1 VGAVLHIPILEA
13 AAGTHGLFFGLGT
26 VLVFALFAVIFVVLN
41 VSIISRLARPKA
53 PSASKET
60 TYECGEPPV
69 GSSWV
74 RFDMRFYSVALIF
87 LIFDVEVA
95 VIYPWALVFRKL
107 TEWGGAFAYAEMF
120 FFVLVVGVGL
130 VYVWVKGDLDWV
142 KAVTVEQAKAGKF
155 APTRVLPSRAGGGAS
170 APEKAAPAVSAT
182 GGNA

>member
-1 VGAVLHIPILEA
+1 MRES
-13 AAGTHGLFFGLGT
+13 LFFQLGN
-26 VLVFALFAVIFVVLN
+26 VFVFSIFAIIFVILN
-41 VSIISRLARPKA
+41 VAVISRLLRPHA
-53 PSASKET
+53 PSKSKET

-95 VIYPWALVFRKL
+95 VMYPWAVVFRNL
-107 TEWGGAFAYAEMF
+107 ADWGGAFVYLEMF

-142 KAVTVEQAKAGKF
+142 KSVTVDEAKAGKY
-155 APTRVLPSRAGGGAS
+155 AS
-170 APEKAAPAVSAT
+170 KAAPRFESRKRPVGAT
-182 GGNA
+182 GEPK